1 MSAKLEDIKFQLN
14 EVPMLPGVYLWKN
27 SEGEVIYV
35 GKAKALRA
43 RMKQYVNFADDRA
56 KIPMLVSQI
65 DSFEYIVVEN
75 ENESLILEKNL
86 IDQHKP
92 FFNADFKDDKSY
104 PYIALT
110 NDCMFPAIKYTR
122 EKKRKGVKYFGPY
135 TNSRAA
141 RNMVEVLRRIV
152 PLCSANC
159 SEWKRIN
166 RQLSKKGD
174 SVDEGY
180 VYEIV
185 SKNSSRPC
193 FDSTVGLAP
202 GICSAKVNRCEYL
215 KNVALAHRFLQGSR
229 DDVVNILTSD
239 MQKCA
244 ENLDFEKANRVK
256 QRIESVEALSE
267 KQHIDLPNS
276 SSLDVIGF
284 HREETIAGVHV
295 LMVREGKIVNSNEF
309 VLNKGMDV
317 PFEDLAHN
325 FLLKYYTMSDT
336 VANEI
341 LIRES
346 QLFEDDFAGW
356 LTDKLN
362 SKHGA
367 KVHFFEPRRGEKLDL
382 LKMAEVN
389 AKHTLVRH
397 KVKSGYDDER
407 TNEALLQLES
417 ALALNSPPMRIEC
430 FDISTNHGSYT
441 VASMVVFT
449 NGKADKSQYRRFKIR
464 AELDESNDFLSMQE
478 VMRRRYCKERMED
491 DRFGSKP
498 NLVILDGG
506 KPQLHAAQEI
516 FKEFGIED
524 VALVGLAKRDEE
536 LFTTWSEEGPVV
548 LPSGSASL
556 YLVKNVRDEA
566 HRFAITFHREL
577 RRKGQTKSIL
587 DEIDGIGPKRK
598 KALLKH
604 FGGFKKLCAATERE
618 IVESG
623 VLSEDVAKEVWLV
636 LDQYNNHKGLDE
648 GCKNDE

>member
-1 MSAKLEDIKFQLN
+1 MTVTSKLDDIKFQLN
-14 EVPMLPGVYLWKN
+14 EVPMLPGVYLWKDA
-27 SEGEVIYV
+27 EGEVIYV

-65 DSFEYIVVEN
+65 DSFEYIVVDN

-110 NDCMFPAIKYTR
+110 TDCMFPAIKYTR

-141 RNMVEVLRRIV
+141 RNMIEVLRRIV
-152 PLCSANC
+152 PLCSTNC

-166 RQLSKKGD
+166 RQLSKKG
-174 SVDEGY
+174 SNNNEEF
-180 VYEIV
+180 VYEVV
-185 SKNSSRPC
+185 SKNAKRPC

-202 GICSAKVNRCEYL
+202 GICSARVNRCEYL
-215 KNVALAHRFLQGSR
+215 KNVALAERFLQGSR
-229 DDVVNILTSD
+229 EDVLKILESE
-239 MQKCA
+239 MQECA
-244 ENLDFEKANRVK
+244 DSLDFEKANRVK
-256 QRIESVEALSE
+256 QRIESIEALSE
-267 KQHIDLPNS
+267 KQHIDLSKTSN
-276 SSLDVIGF
+276 LDVIGF
-284 HREETIAGVHV
+284 FREETITGVHV
-295 LMVREGKIVNSNEF
+295 LIVREGKIVNSNEF

-325 FLLKYYTMSDT
+325 FLLKYYTMSDS
-336 VANEI
+336 VANEVV
-341 LIRES
+341 IREA
-346 QLFEDDFAGW
+346 QVFDDDFSCW
-356 LTDKLN
+356 LTEKLN
-362 SKHGA
+362 NKHGA
-367 KVHFFEPRRGEKLDL
+367 KVHFFEPKRGEKLDL
-382 LKMAEVN
+382 LKMAEIN

-417 ALALNSPPMRIEC
+417 ALALSAPPMRIEC

-449 NGKADKSQYRRFKIR
+449 KGKPDKPQYRRFKIR
-464 AELDESNDFLSMQE
+464 TELNEANDFLCMQE

-491 DRFGSKP
+491 ERFGAKP
-498 NLVILDGG
+498 DLVILDGG
-506 KPQLHAAQEI
+506 KPQLRAASDI
-516 FKEFGIED
+516 FKEFDIGD
-524 VALVGLAKRDEE
+524 VQLVGLAKRDEE
-536 LFTTWSEEGPVV
+536 LFTTWNDEGPVV

-587 DEIDGIGPKRK
+587 DEIEGIGPKRK

-604 FGGFKKLCAATERE
+604 FGGFKKLCAATENQ
-618 IVESG
+618 IVGSG
-623 VLSEDVAKEVWLV
+623 VLSQDVAREVWLV
-636 LDQYNNHKGLDE
+636 LDQYNNH
-648 GCKNDE
+648 

>member
-1 MSAKLEDIKFQLN
+1 MINKKLDDIKSQLS

-27 SEGEVIYV
+27 VRGEVIYV

-65 DSFEYIVVEN
+65 DSFEYVVVEN

-110 NDCMFPAIKYTR
+110 TDCVFPAIKFTR
-122 EKKRKGVKYFGPY
+122 EKKKKGVRYFGPY

-152 PLCSANC
+152 PLCSTNC

-166 RQLSKKGD
+166 RQLSKKGAQSEE
-174 SVDEGY
+174 SVF
-180 VYEIV
+180 YEIV
-185 SKNSSRPC
+185 TKNEKRPC

-202 GICSAKVNRCEYL
+202 GICSAKVNRDDYM
-215 KNVALAHRFLQGSR
+215 KNVELASKFLQGSR
-229 DDVVNILTSD
+229 DNVLEFLRED
-239 MQKCA
+239 MQSCA
-244 ENLDFEKANRVK
+244 ESLDFEKAQRIK
-256 QRIESVEALSE
+256 QRIESIEALSE
-267 KQHIDLPNS
+267 KQHIDLS
-276 SSLDVIGF
+276 QSASLDVIGF

-295 LMVREGKIVNSNEF
+295 LIVREGKIVNSNEF

-325 FLLKYYTMSDT
+325 FLLKYYSMSDT
-336 VANEI
+336 VAHEVI
-341 LIRES
+341 IRES
-346 QLFEDDFAGW
+346 HLFEDDFSQW

-362 SKHGA
+362 SNHGA
-367 KVHFFEPRRGEKLDL
+367 KVHFFEPKRGEKLDL
-382 LKMAEVN
+382 LKMAELN

-397 KVKSGYDDER
+397 KVKSGYDDKR

-417 ALALNSPPMRIEC
+417 ALALPSPPLRIEC

-464 AELDESNDFLSMQE
+464 TELEEANDFLSMQE
-478 VMRRRYCKERMED
+478 VMRRRYCPEKMADE
-491 DRFGSKP
+491 RFGSKP
-498 NLVILDGG
+498 DLVVVDGG
-506 KPQLHAAQEI
+506 KPQLTAATEI

-524 VALVGLAKRDEE
+524 VSLVGLAKRDEE
-536 LFTTWSEEGPVV
+536 VFTTWNEEGPIV

-556 YLVKNVRDEA
+556 YLIKNVRDEA

-587 DEIDGIGPKRK
+587 DEVEGIGPKRK

-604 FGGFKKLCAATERE
+604 FGGFKKLCAASVDD

-623 VLSEDVAKEVWLV
+623 VLNEETAREVWLV
-636 LDQYNNHKGLDE
+636 LEQYNNHRTLNE
-648 GCKNDE
+648 

>member
-1 MSAKLEDIKFQLN
+1 MINKKLDDIKSQLS

-27 SEGEVIYV
+27 DAGEVIYV

-43 RMKQYVNFADDRA
+43 RMKQYVNLSDERA
-56 KIPMLVSQI
+56 KIPFLVSQI
-65 DSFEYIVVEN
+65 DSFEYVVVEN

-110 NDCMFPAIKYTR
+110 TDCVFPAIKFTR
-122 EKKRKGVKYFGPY
+122 EKKKKGVRYFGPY

-141 RNMVEVLRRIV
+141 RNMVEVIRRIV
-152 PLCSANC
+152 PLCSTNC

-166 RQLSKKGD
+166 RQLSKKG
-174 SVDEGY
+174 SQNDEMFF
-180 VYEIV
+180 YEV
-185 SKNSSRPC
+185 VTKNEKRPC

-202 GICSAKVNRCEYL
+202 GICCAKVNRDDYM
-215 KNVALAHRFLQGSR
+215 KNVELASRFLQGSR
-229 DDVVNILTSD
+229 DDVLNILKDD
-239 MQKCA
+239 MAKSA
-244 ENLDFEKANRVK
+244 DSLDFERAQRIK
-256 QRIESVEALSE
+256 QRIESIEALSE
-267 KQHIDLPNS
+267 KQHINLS
-276 SSLDVIGF
+276 QTTSMDVIGF

-295 LMVREGKIVNSNEF
+295 LIVREGKIVNSNEF

-325 FLLKYYTMSDT
+325 FILRYYTMSDT
-336 VANEI
+336 VAHEVI
-341 LIRES
+341 IRQS
-346 QLFEDDFAGW
+346 DLFEEDFSFW
-356 LTDKLN
+356 LTEKLK

-367 KVHFFEPRRGEKLDL
+367 KVRFLEPKKGEKLDL
-382 LKMAEVN
+382 LKMAEIN

-397 KVKSGYDDER
+397 KVKSGYDDKR

-417 ALALNSPPMRIEC
+417 ALALPAPPMRIEC

-464 AELDESNDFLSMQE
+464 TELDEANDFVSMQE
-478 VMRRRYCKERMED
+478 VMRRRYCKTRMED
-491 DRFGSKP
+491 ERFGSKP
-498 NLVILDGG
+498 DLVVVDGG
-506 KPQLHAAQEI
+506 KPQLTAAREI
-516 FKEFGIED
+516 FEEFGIED
-524 VALVGLAKRDEE
+524 VSLVGLAKRDEE
-536 LFTTWSEEGPVV
+536 LFTTWNDDGPVV

-556 YLVKNVRDEA
+556 YLIKNVRDEA

-587 DEIDGIGPKRK
+587 DEIEGIGPKRK
-598 KALLKH
+598 SALLKH
-604 FGGFKKLCAATERE
+604 FGGFKKLCAASEND
-618 IVESG
+618 IVASG
-623 VLSEDVAKEVWLV
+623 VLSEVTAKEVWLV
-636 LDQYNNHKGLDE
+636 LDQYNNHKE
-648 GCKNDE
+648 KTQ